1 MNQYIMHVSDILQ
14 SKHFQSAKVV
24 AGNAGLHRVIKWV
37 HIIEILN
44 VENFLKG
51 NELVLT
57 TGIGFQKNPNDF
69 IRFVKGLIQAK
80 CAGLCIE
87 LGNYIQEIPEE
98 VMKLA
103 DEYEFP
109 IIVFEKEVAFIEIT
123 QDIHSSIINQQYSM
137 VSKLESF
144 SELLNKETLYAQLP
158 EEILKITYQYVGV
171 PIILKLNEQDPIV
184 LPNLLKAQ
192 KANLLDKIE
201 FNKDKFPIQP
211 IHLFEHQY
219 GEVLL
224 FKEVDEITEF
234 ETLILDRTATALGQ
248 LFIRKLYV
256 EEKRGLE
263 DAQWIEE
270 WIEGKHSKEEIHQY
284 IYSQWSHFEPKGAAV
299 LVLHYNEEGTK
310 QKLDITYL
318 KLLCRSILEQYGF
331 QSLVYKKKNYII
343 FILLNKRDGHD
354 VKERIGEAINKI
366 QASDIFMK
374 IEPSM
379 LKIAVGKIMKDLS
392 LVHESYQT
400 ALDTLYIKRKVG
412 TTTQFYEDLHLFR
425 LIYNLQ
431 KHINLEEL
439 VVDYLQPIIEF
450 DEKNNGQLLETLE
463 VYLQTNGSKQETA
476 RRLYIVRQTLYHRLK
491 RIESLIGEDFMDGEK
506 RLALE
511 FMLLARKFMTA

>member
-1 MNQYIMHVSDILQ
+1 FGFFFQAEDGIRDFHV
-14 SKHFQSAKVV
+14 
-24 AGNAGLHRVIKWV
+24 
-37 HIIEILN
+37 
-44 VENFLKG
+44 
-51 NELVLT
+51 
-57 TGIGFQKNPNDF
+57 TGVQT
-69 IRFVKGLIQAK
+69 
-80 CAGLCIE
+80 CAL
-87 LGNYIQEIPEE
+87 
-98 VMKLA
+98 
-103 DEYEFP
+103 P
-109 IIVFEKEVAFIEIT
+109 I
-123 QDIHSSIINQQYSM
+123 Y
-137 VSKLESF
+137 
-144 SELLNKETLYAQLP
+144 
-158 EEILKITYQYVGV
+158 
-171 PIILKLNEQDPIV
+171 EQDPIV

-476 RRLYIVRQTLYHRLK
+476 RRLYIVR
-491 RIESLIGEDFMDGEK
+491 
-506 RLALE
+506 
-511 FMLLARKFMTA
+511 